1 MQILT
6 LHNTRGNLN
15 FALHLVTIET
25 LVNYLVEIL
34 IREDLYF
41 NDIVYLYF
49 FFLLIDYFNKK
60 SRYFSRFYRVIKFRL
75 SHTHACILFYLIGA
89 MILCFCQHDV
99 PFYHL

>member
-34 IREDLYF
+34 IREDLCLMT
-41 NDIVYLYF
+41 LYIYI

-60 SRYFSRFYRVIKFRL
+60 SRFYRVIKFRL

>member
-34 IREDLYF
+34 IRTLMTLY
-41 NDIVYLYF
+41 IYIF
-49 FFLLIDYFNKK
+49 FF
-60 SRYFSRFYRVIKFRL
+60 S
-75 SHTHACILFYLIGA
+75 
-89 MILCFCQHDV
+89 
-99 PFYHL
+99 

>member
-49 FFLLIDYFNKK
+49 FFSWSIISTRKVDTF
-60 SRYFSRFYRVIKFRL
+60 
-75 SHTHACILFYLIGA
+75 
-89 MILCFCQHDV
+89 HDFIV
-99 PFYHL
+99 

>member
-34 IREDLYF
+34 IREDLCLMT
-41 NDIVYLYF
+41 LYIYIF
-49 FFLLIDYFNKK
+49 FSLD
-60 SRYFSRFYRVIKFRL
+60 RL
-75 SHTHACILFYLIGA
+75 F
-89 MILCFCQHDV
+89 QQEE
-99 PFYHL
+99 